1 MASKILLT
9 VCAILLFTT
18 LALCKDNLRVA
29 YEWKEMDYKYE
40 NAEARWMAIENH
52 ELRPDNVIPFGL
64 EVYRSRM
71 YVALP
76 RWRDGVPASLA
87 YFDLDDKSTKSP
99 SLIPFPNWEAH
110 SLSEPDPELV
120 SPFRIRTDRCGRLWV
135 LDSRIAGVL
144 ENTTIF
150 GPAQLLVYDLH
161 NDNLLRRYRFPSS
174 HIKQGSFYANL
185 AVEDAD
191 CENTFAYA
199 ADLGA
204 PGLVVYSW
212 AVDNSWRVQHNF
224 FHPEPLAGN
233 YSIGGIEFQWDDGLY
248 GLALSKAQPD
258 GFATLYFHP
267 LSSTTEFAVNTRML
281 RNKTLATSSGIY
293 HDFKILGARGINGQ
307 AGAAFVDPRTE
318 VLFYALPNLNALD
331 CWSTNNAEYSASTQ
345 GRVFSSA
352 LDLVFPSEVKVDA
365 EDRLWVL
372 SNNLQEFIYDELYP
386 GRVNYRILTA
396 NVVDAIEDTAC
407 DTKQKPLPE
416 IMKNELDTILDTVV
430 NRTEQVTAAGVATR
444 SLSGIAFV
452 GAVLLGLGSYLI

>member
-1 MASKILLT
+1 MASKTLRT

-40 NAEARWMAIENH
+40 NAEARWTAIENH
-52 ELRPDNVIPFGL
+52 EFRPDNVIPFGL

-99 SLIPFPNWEAH
+99 SLTPFPNWEAH

-120 SPFRIRTDRCGRLWV
+120 SPFRIRADRCGRLWV

-345 GRVFSSA
+345 GRVYSSA